1 MISHDLLVKIVRMFR
16 ETQTTLISLGRIA
29 SGRIV
34 QCSTVHTS
42 MFLAKTILGVVDWMC
57 SRAEIV

>member
-29 SGRIV
+29 SGRIDNTR
-34 QCSTVHTS
+34 CSG
-42 MFLAKTILGVVDWMC
+42 LGVFQ
-57 SRAEIV
+57 S